1 MSKKVLLAI
10 TLIISGLSSAQS
22 PDQRMEG
29 NLRLSDVPPVDLRD
43 KELLRPYLEARTG
56 TSFGWLPHGDG
67 LLIGTRFGDTQQL
80 HKISQPLGARTQLS
94 FDAEPVLSAVVNFN
108 IRSPAAIYARDTGG
122 DEQYQFYLYDFLS
135 QQTQLL
141 TEGPSTRNESAV
153 FAPDGFQF
161 AYSRT
166 NAEGGYQIR
175 IGDIRKPGKSEV
187 VFSAKDAWYVTDIA
201 PDGNRVLLQNR
212 RSILDA
218 TLIELNL
225 KTAAKK
231 VIGPDKGASLGQA
244 QYSIDGKSV
253 YFLSDLGGQFT
264 QLHRYQFKDKKITQ
278 IGTPILRDVEE
289 FSFNADETMVALN
302 LNFDGNSELQILQ
315 LKDGALLAKSAAR
328 PGVIRG
334 IQFHPRENWVSMSLS
349 GGQTP
354 GDVFVF
360 DVINQKMTRWSSH
373 ELGGLRA
380 QDLVLPS
387 LIDFVGGADET
398 AYRVEA
404 WLYKPTSPGPHPVLV
419 IVHGGPESQSR
430 PGFDAWAQF
439 LVRELGIAV
448 VLPNVRGS
456 SGYGRTFL
464 QMDDGV
470 KRVDS
475 VDDLRGLLD
484 WVKQDASLD
493 SKRVAIMGGSYGG
506 FMTLAGLAS
515 YSKDFVA
522 GISIVGISDLGSF
535 LRNTSNYRRDLRRAE
550 YGDERDPKIQAAFA
564 AVSPLLRAKQITV
577 PLFVIQ
583 GANDPRVPASEADQ
597 IVSAVRANGK
607 SVWAMTA
614 QDEGHGF
621 RKKANVDRMRLAIT
635 AFLRKHLLSPT
646 P

>member
-1 MSKKVLLAI
+1 MSKYVFLLSI
-10 TLIISGLSSAQS
+10 LLCTGLASAQD
-22 PDQRMEG
+22 PAERMEG
-29 NLRLSDVPPVDLRD
+29 NLRLSGIPVADARD
-43 KELLRPYLEARTG
+43 QALLKPYLDARVG

-67 LLIGTRFGDTQQL
+67 LLIGTRFADTQQL
-80 HKISQPLGARTQLS
+80 HKIQQPLGARTQLS
-94 FDAEPVLSAVVNFN
+94 FDAEPVLTAVVNFN
-108 IRSPAAIYARDTGG
+108 VRAPAAIYARDTGG
-122 DEQYQFYLYDFLS
+122 DEQYQLYLYDFLS
-135 QQTQLL
+135 QKTSLL

-175 IGDIRKPGKSEV
+175 TGDIRKPGESKS
-187 VFSAKDAWYVTDIA
+187 VFSAKDAWYVADIA
-201 PDGNRVLLQNR
+201 PDGERLLLQNR
-212 RSILDA
+212 RSILDS
-218 TLIELNL
+218 TLIEFNV
-225 KTAAKK
+225 KTGAKK
-231 VIGPDKGASLGQA
+231 VIAQEKGASPGQA
-244 QYSIDGKSV
+244 NYSIDGNSV
-253 YFLSDLGGQFT
+253 FFLSDLGKEFA
-264 QLHRYQFKDKKITQ
+264 QLNRYDFASKKLTQ
-278 IGTPILRDVEE
+278 IGPSILRDVEE
-289 FSFNADETMVALN
+289 FSFNADESLVALN
-302 LNFDGNSELQILQ
+302 LNFDGNSELHVYQI
-315 LKDGALLAKSAAR
+315 KDNALLAKTTAR

-334 IQFHPRENWVSMSLS
+334 IQFHPKENWISMTLS

-354 GDVFVF
+354 GDAFVF
-360 DVINQKMTRWSSH
+360 ELANQKMTRWSAH

-380 QDLVLPS
+380 QDMVLPM
-387 LIDFVGGADET
+387 LVNFVGGKDAT
-398 AYRVEA
+398 SYHIEA
-404 WLYKPTSPGPHPVLV
+404 WLYQPNTPGPHPVLA

-430 PGFDAWAQF
+430 PTFDAWVQF

-470 KRVDS
+470 KRGDS
-475 VDDLRGLLD
+475 VADLRGLLD
-484 WVKQDASLD
+484 WIKQQPTLD
-493 SKRVAIMGGSYGG
+493 GNRVAIMGGSYGG

-550 YGDERDPKIQAAFA
+550 YGDERDPKVQAAFA
-564 AVSPLLRAKQITV
+564 AVSPLLRAKEITV

-597 IVSAVRANGK
+597 IVAAVRANGK
-607 SVWAMTA
+607 NVWAMTA

-621 RKKANVDRMRLAIT
+621 RKKANVDRMRVAIT
-635 AFLRKHLLSPT
+635 AFLRQHLLAPK